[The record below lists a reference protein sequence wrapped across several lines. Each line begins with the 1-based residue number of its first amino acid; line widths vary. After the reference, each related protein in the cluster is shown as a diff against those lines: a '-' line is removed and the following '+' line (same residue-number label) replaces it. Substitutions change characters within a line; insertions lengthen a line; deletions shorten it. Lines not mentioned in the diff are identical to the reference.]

1 MQRIKRK
8 RAGDNFTIL
17 SNDFLRD
24 EKLSLKAKG
33 LLAYILSLPDDWKIY
48 FEEVEKHHSDGVRG
62 VRSAWKN
69 LEEQGYARTVKVKE
83 KGRIKEWAKEVA
95 DFKFPDS
102 GFVHVE
108 NVDVEILHVENSPLL
123 NTNKQSTDKPTTNST
138 KDNNA
143 DNNADKSAEF
153 DLEKRFEALWKLY
166 PRKAGNKQKAKA
178 AYKKAVK
185 SGVDD
190 KTIKQGILNLI
201 AEKRETRF
209 IPHGQTWFCNERWN
223 DEPLVSENIEQRR
236 EAYTDLDL
244 PF

>member
-102 GFVHVE
+102 GFVDVE
-108 NVDVEILHVENSPLL
+108 NVDVEILHVENSSLL
-123 NTNKQSTDKPTTNST
+123 NTNKQSTDKPKTKPT
-138 KDNNA
+138 KDNTTN
-143 DNNADKSAEF
+143 KSDEL
-153 DLEKRFEALWKLY
+153 DLEKRFEILWKLY

-185 SGVDD
+185 SGVEDA
-190 KTIKQGILNLI
+190 TIKQGILNLI
-201 AEKRETRF
+201 AEKRESRF

-223 DEPLVSENIEQRR
+223 DEPLVTEKKER
-236 EAYTDLDL
+236 ERQPYSDLDL

>member
-108 NVDVEILHVENSPLL
+108 NVDVEILHVENSSLL
-123 NTNKQSTDKPTTNST
+123 NTNKQSTDKPKTKPT
-138 KDNNA
+138 KDNTTN
-143 DNNADKSAEF
+143 KSDEL
-153 DLEKRFEALWKLY
+153 DLEKRFEILWKLY

-185 SGVDD
+185 SGVEDA
-190 KTIKQGILNLI
+190 TIKQGILNLI
-201 AEKRETRF
+201 AEKRESRF

-223 DEPLVSENIEQRR
+223 DEPLVSEKKER
-236 EAYTDLDL
+236 ERQPYTDLDL

>member
-48 FEEVEKHHSDGVRG
+48 FEEVENHHSDGVRG

-102 GFVHVE
+102 GFVDVE
-108 NVDVEILHVENSPLL
+108 NVDVEILHVENSSLL
-123 NTNKQSTDKPTTNST
+123 NTNKQSTDKPKTKTT
-138 KDNNA
+138 KDNTTN
-143 DNNADKSAEF
+143 KSDEL
-153 DLEKRFEALWKLY
+153 DLEKRFEILWKLY

-185 SGVDD
+185 SGVEDA
-190 KTIKQGILNLI
+190 TIKQGILNLI
-201 AEKRETRF
+201 AEKRESKF

-223 DEPLVSENIEQRR
+223 DEPLVSEKKER
-236 EAYTDLDL
+236 ERQPYTDLDL

>member
-102 GFVHVE
+102 GFVDVE
-108 NVDVEILHVENSPLL
+108 NVDVEILHVENSSLL
-123 NTNKQSTDKPTTNST
+123 NTNKQSTDKPKTKPT
-138 KDNNA
+138 KDNTTN
-143 DNNADKSAEF
+143 KSDEL
-153 DLEKRFEALWKLY
+153 DLEKRFEILWKLY
-166 PRKAGNKQKAKA
+166 PRKAGNKQKAKV

-185 SGVDD
+185 SGVEDA
-190 KTIKQGILNLI
+190 TIKQGILNLI
-201 AEKRETRF
+201 AEKRESRF

-223 DEPLVSENIEQRR
+223 DEPLVTEKKER
-236 EAYTDLDL
+236 ERQPYTDLDL

>member
-102 GFVHVE
+102 GFVDVE
-108 NVDVEILHVENSPLL
+108 NVDVEILHVENSSLL
-123 NTNKQSTDKPTTNST
+123 NTNKQSTDKPKTKPT
-138 KDNNA
+138 KDNTTN
-143 DNNADKSAEF
+143 KSVEL
-153 DLEKRFEALWKLY
+153 DLEKRFEILWKLY

-185 SGVDD
+185 SGVEDA
-190 KTIKQGILNLI
+190 TIKQGILNLI
-201 AEKRETRF
+201 AEKRESRF

-223 DEPLVSENIEQRR
+223 DEPLVSEKKER
-236 EAYTDLDL
+236 ERQPYTDLDL

>member
-102 GFVHVE
+102 GFVDVE
-108 NVDVEILHVENSPLL
+108 NVDVEILHVENSSLL
-123 NTNKQSTDKPTTNST
+123 NTNKQSTDKPKTKPT
-138 KDNNA
+138 KDNTTN
-143 DNNADKSAEF
+143 KSDEL
-153 DLEKRFEALWKLY
+153 DLEKRFEILWKLY

-185 SGVDD
+185 SGVEDAA
-190 KTIKQGILNLI
+190 IKQGILNLI
-201 AEKRETRF
+201 AEKRESRF

-223 DEPLVSENIEQRR
+223 DEPLVTEKKER
-236 EAYTDLDL
+236 ERQPYSDLDL